1 MTVIKVYICNKN
13 VNAKMRK
20 YNIGD
25 KISLKGKLI
34 RGVIYDLFEQA
45 DTLYYVHTDTGDDV
59 WHESDTSEL
68 FERVIWQRVKVIAN
82 FVILNWKVCLGV
94 FLAGVIIGVII

>member
-1 MTVIKVYICNKN
+1 MQ
-13 VNAKMRK
+13 K

-25 KISLKGKLI
+25 RISLKGKLI

-45 DTLYYVHTDTGDDV
+45 DTLYYVHTDTWDDV
-59 WHESDTSEL
+59 WHESDTSDP
-68 FERVIWQRVKVIAN
+68 FERVIWQWVVYIAK

-94 FLAGVIIGVII
+94 FLVGLMVGIII